1 MKGASR
7 HHIPLTD
14 SYEFYDTDT
23 LPLLELPEDCNKAVF
38 IFQKWS
44 KKFYENASRQGYQP
58 KEYAKLIAH
67 LCYKNYTFSRKI
79 AKHILKGVNS
89 IY

>member
-7 HHIPLTD
+7 YHIPLTD

-23 LPLLELPEDCNKAVF
+23 LPHLELPEDCNKAVF

-44 KKFYENASRQGYQP
+44 KKFYENASR
-58 KEYAKLIAH
+58 
-67 LCYKNYTFSRKI
+67 
-79 AKHILKGVNS
+79 
-89 IY
+89 